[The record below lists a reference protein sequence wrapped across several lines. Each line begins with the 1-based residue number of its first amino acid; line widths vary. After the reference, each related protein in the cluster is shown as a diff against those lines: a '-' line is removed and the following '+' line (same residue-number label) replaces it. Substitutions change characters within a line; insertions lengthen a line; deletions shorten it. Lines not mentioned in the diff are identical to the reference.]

1 MANRKRPIILRCPVT
16 AEERSLIEQKMAQF
30 QTKRIGAYLRKMAID
45 GYQYFVFQD
54 FFSLY
59 LIAAGFPD
67 MGYPYPGFP
76 YLDKPY
82 LARPH
87 TAGPYPGDGASRR

>member
-1 MANRKRPIILRCPVT
+1 MN
-16 AEERSLIEQKMAQF
+16 
-30 QTKRIGAYLRKMAID
+30 
-45 GYQYFVFQD
+45 QYFVLQD

-82 LARPH
+82 PARPH
-87 TAGPYPGDGASRR
+87 TAGPCPGDGAFRR